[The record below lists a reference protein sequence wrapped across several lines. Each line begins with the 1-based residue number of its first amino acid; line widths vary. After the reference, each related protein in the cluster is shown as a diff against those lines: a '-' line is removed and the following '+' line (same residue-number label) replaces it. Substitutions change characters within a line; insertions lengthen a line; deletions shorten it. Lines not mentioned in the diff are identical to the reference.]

1 MLDIKTLKRI
11 LKLSQN
17 GLARDLGMSKSTL
30 YSWLNREK
38 ELKVTDSERIKKVLS
53 EKYSIEIKEIQPRQE
68 FSSFGLSKHSQK

>member
-38 ELKVTDSERIKKVLS
+38 ELKVTDSEKIKKVLS
-53 EKYSIEIKEIQPRQE
+53 EKYSIEVKEWK
-68 FSSFGLSKHSQK
+68 SSPL

>member
-38 ELKVTDSERIKKVLS
+38 ELKVTDSEKIKKVLS
-53 EKYSIEIKEIQPRQE
+53 EKYSIEVKEWKSSPLWISWYLQP
-68 FSSFGLSKHSQK
+68 L